1 MTALL
6 ELTVYFTVWTLITV
20 VVGAAIRN
28 QEWTKEGRDIGL
40 GNRDN
45 LKEATPMGGRAERA
59 AKNSIEA
66 AVFFV
71 PLALIANA
79 AGMDA
84 EVMLGAQIAFWARI
98 AYVPIYIAGVKYL
111 RSFVWIVGVVG
122 QLQFDVLASRIQQK
136 YARIVTHF
144 SISGGADCTT
154 GDFNCM
160 ARELDRFCLDYANTE
175 SLSWHHCVSASLWMI
190 GTAKPEL

>member
-6 ELTVYFTVWTLITV
+6 ELTVYFTVWTLLSV
-20 VVGAAIRN
+20 CVGMAIRN
-28 QEWTKEGRDIGL
+28 QEWTKEGREITL

-45 LKEATPMGGRAERA
+45 LKEATPIGGRADRA

-98 AYVPIYIAGVKYL
+98 AYVPIYIAGIKYL

-122 QLQFDVLASRIQQK
+122 
-136 YARIVTHF
+136 YAMMV
-144 SISGGADCTT
+144 AA
-154 GDFNCM
+154 M
-160 ARELDRFCLDYANTE
+160 L
-175 SLSWHHCVSASLWMI
+175 
-190 GTAKPEL
+190 

>member
-1 MTALL
+1 MTPLL
-6 ELTVYFTVWTLITV
+6 EITVYFTVWTLLSV
-20 VVGAAIRN
+20 CVGMAIRN
-28 QEWTKEGRDIGL
+28 QEWTKEGREITL

-45 LKEATPMGGRAERA
+45 LKEATPIGGRADRA

-84 EVMLGAQIAFWARI
+84 EVMLGAQVAFWARI
-98 AYVPIYIAGVKYL
+98 AYVPIYIAGIKYL

-122 QLQFDVLASRIQQK
+122 
-136 YARIVTHF
+136 YAMMV
-144 SISGGADCTT
+144 AA
-154 GDFNCM
+154 M
-160 ARELDRFCLDYANTE
+160 L
-175 SLSWHHCVSASLWMI
+175 
-190 GTAKPEL
+190 

>member
-71 PLALIANA
+71 PLALIANS
-79 AGMDA
+79 AGLDA

-98 AYVPIYIAGVKYL
+98 AYVPIYIAGIKYL
-111 RSFVWIVGVVG
+111 RSLVWIVGVVG
-122 QLQFDVLASRIQQK
+122 YGMMVAAML
-136 YARIVTHF
+136 
-144 SISGGADCTT
+144 
-154 GDFNCM
+154 
-160 ARELDRFCLDYANTE
+160 
-175 SLSWHHCVSASLWMI
+175 
-190 GTAKPEL
+190 

>member
-28 QEWTKEGRDIGL
+28 QEWTREGRDIGL

-45 LKEATPMGGRAERA
+45 LNEATPMGGRAERA

-66 AVFFV
+66 AVLFV

-79 AGMDA
+79 AGLDA

-98 AYVPIYIAGVKYL
+98 AYVPIYIAGIKYL
-111 RSFVWIVGVVG
+111 RSLVWIVGVVG
-122 QLQFDVLASRIQQK
+122 YGMMVAAML
-136 YARIVTHF
+136 
-144 SISGGADCTT
+144 
-154 GDFNCM
+154 
-160 ARELDRFCLDYANTE
+160 
-175 SLSWHHCVSASLWMI
+175 
-190 GTAKPEL
+190 

>member
-28 QEWTKEGRDIGL
+28 QEWTREGRDIGL

-45 LKEATPMGGRAERA
+45 LNDATPMGGRAERA
-59 AKNSIEA
+59 AKNSVEA

-79 AGMDA
+79 AGLDA
-84 EVMLGAQIAFWARI
+84 EVLLGAQIAFWARI
-98 AYVPIYIAGVKYL
+98 AYVPIYIAGIKYL
-111 RSFVWIVGVVG
+111 RSLVWIVGVVG
-122 QLQFDVLASRIQQK
+122 CAMMVAAML
-136 YARIVTHF
+136 
-144 SISGGADCTT
+144 
-154 GDFNCM
+154 
-160 ARELDRFCLDYANTE
+160 
-175 SLSWHHCVSASLWMI
+175 
-190 GTAKPEL
+190 

>member
-20 VVGAAIRN
+20 VVGGAIRN
-28 QEWTKEGRDIGL
+28 QEWTKEGREIGL

-66 AVFFV
+66 SVFFV

-98 AYVPIYIAGVKYL
+98 AYVPIYIAGIKYL
-111 RSFVWIVGVVG
+111 RSLVWIVGVVG
-122 QLQFDVLASRIQQK
+122 YGMMVAAML
-136 YARIVTHF
+136 
-144 SISGGADCTT
+144 
-154 GDFNCM
+154 
-160 ARELDRFCLDYANTE
+160 
-175 SLSWHHCVSASLWMI
+175 
-190 GTAKPEL
+190 

>member
-6 ELTVYFTVWTLITV
+6 ELTIYFTIWTLISV
-20 VVGAAIRN
+20 FFGMAIRN
-28 QEWTKEGRDIGL
+28 QEWTKEGRQIGL

-71 PLALIANA
+71 PLALIAHA
-79 AGMDA
+79 AGLDA
-84 EVMLGAQIAFWARI
+84 EVLLGAQIAFWARV
-98 AYVPIYIAGVKYL
+98 AYVPIYIAGIKYL

-122 QLQFDVLASRIQQK
+122 YGMMVAEML
-136 YARIVTHF
+136 
-144 SISGGADCTT
+144 
-154 GDFNCM
+154 
-160 ARELDRFCLDYANTE
+160 
-175 SLSWHHCVSASLWMI
+175 
-190 GTAKPEL
+190 

>member
-6 ELTVYFTVWTLITV
+6 ELTVYFTVWTLITG
-20 VVGAAIRN
+20 VVGAAVRN

-59 AKNSIEA
+59 AKNSVEA

-71 PLALIANA
+71 PLALVANA

-98 AYVPIYIAGVKYL
+98 AYVPIYIAGIKYL
-111 RSFVWIVGVVG
+111 RSLVWIVGVVG
-122 QLQFDVLASRIQQK
+122 
-136 YARIVTHF
+136 Y
-144 SISGGADCTT
+144 GMMGAA
-154 GDFNCM
+154 M
-160 ARELDRFCLDYANTE
+160 L
-175 SLSWHHCVSASLWMI
+175 
-190 GTAKPEL
+190 

>member
-45 LKEATPMGGRAERA
+45 LNEATPMGGRAERA

-66 AVFFV
+66 SVLFV

-79 AGMDA
+79 AGLDA
-84 EVMLGAQIAFWARI
+84 EAMLGAQIAFWARI
-98 AYVPIYIAGVKYL
+98 AYVPIYIAGIKYL
-111 RSFVWIVGVVG
+111 RTLVWIVGVVG
-122 QLQFDVLASRIQQK
+122 YGMMVAAML
-136 YARIVTHF
+136 
-144 SISGGADCTT
+144 
-154 GDFNCM
+154 
-160 ARELDRFCLDYANTE
+160 
-175 SLSWHHCVSASLWMI
+175 
-190 GTAKPEL
+190 

>member
-6 ELTVYFTVWTLITV
+6 ELTVYFTIWTLISV
-20 VVGAAIRN
+20 VLGAAIRN

-45 LKEATPMGGRAERA
+45 LQEATPTGGRAERA

-79 AGMDA
+79 AGLDA
-84 EVMLGAQIAFWARI
+84 EVMLGAQVAFWARI
-98 AYVPIYIAGVKYL
+98 AYVPIYIAGIKYL
-111 RSFVWIVGVVG
+111 RSLVWIVGVVG
-122 QLQFDVLASRIQQK
+122 
-136 YARIVTHF
+136 Y
-144 SISGGADCTT
+144 G
-154 GDFNCM
+154 M
-160 ARELDRFCLDYANTE
+160 M
-175 SLSWHHCVSASLWMI
+175 VSSML
-190 GTAKPEL
+190 

>member
-6 ELTVYFTVWTLITV
+6 ELTVYFTIWTLVSV
-20 VVGAAIRN
+20 VLGAAIRN

-45 LKEATPMGGRAERA
+45 LQEATPMGGRAERA

-79 AGMDA
+79 AGLDA
-84 EVMLGAQIAFWARI
+84 EVMLGAQVAFWARV
-98 AYVPIYIAGVKYL
+98 AYVPIYIVGIKYL
-111 RSFVWIVGVVG
+111 RSLVWIVGVVG
-122 QLQFDVLASRIQQK
+122 
-136 YARIVTHF
+136 YGMM
-144 SISGGADCTT
+144 ISA
-154 GDFNCM
+154 M
-160 ARELDRFCLDYANTE
+160 L
-175 SLSWHHCVSASLWMI
+175 
-190 GTAKPEL
+190 

>member
-1 MTALL
+1 MTTLL
-6 ELTVYFTVWTLITV
+6 ELTMYFTVWTFLAV
-20 VVGAAIRN
+20 LVGGAIRN
-28 QEWTKEGRDIGL
+28 KEWTKEGREIGL

-84 EVMLGAQIAFWARI
+84 EVMLGAQVAFWARI
-98 AYVPIYIAGVKYL
+98 AYVPIYIAGIRYL
-111 RSFVWIVGVVG
+111 RSFVWIIGVVG
-122 QLQFDVLASRIQQK
+122 
-136 YARIVTHF
+136 YGMMVT
-144 SISGGADCTT
+144 A
-154 GDFNCM
+154 M
-160 ARELDRFCLDYANTE
+160 L
-175 SLSWHHCVSASLWMI
+175 
-190 GTAKPEL
+190 

>member
-6 ELTVYFTVWTLITV
+6 ELTVYFTVWTLIAV
-20 VVGAAIRN
+20 VVGGAIRN
-28 QEWTKEGRDIGL
+28 QEWTKEGRQIGL

-66 AVFFV
+66 AAFFV
-71 PLALIANA
+71 PLALVANA

-98 AYVPIYIAGVKYL
+98 AYVPIYIAGIKYL
-111 RSFVWIVGVVG
+111 RSLVWIIGVVG
-122 QLQFDVLASRIQQK
+122 YGMMVATML
-136 YARIVTHF
+136 
-144 SISGGADCTT
+144 
-154 GDFNCM
+154 
-160 ARELDRFCLDYANTE
+160 
-175 SLSWHHCVSASLWMI
+175 
-190 GTAKPEL
+190 

>member
-6 ELTVYFTVWTLITV
+6 ELTVYFTIWTLVSV
-20 VVGAAIRN
+20 VLGAAIRN

-45 LKEATPMGGRAERA
+45 LQEATPMGGRAERA

-79 AGMDA
+79 AGLDA
-84 EVMLGAQIAFWARI
+84 EVMLGAQVAFWARI
-98 AYVPIYIAGVKYL
+98 VYVPIYIAGIKYL
-111 RSFVWIVGVVG
+111 RSLVWIVGVVG
-122 QLQFDVLASRIQQK
+122 
-136 YARIVTHF
+136 YGMM
-144 SISGGADCTT
+144 ISA
-154 GDFNCM
+154 M
-160 ARELDRFCLDYANTE
+160 L
-175 SLSWHHCVSASLWMI
+175 
-190 GTAKPEL
+190 

>member
-28 QEWTKEGRDIGL
+28 QEWTREGRDIGL

-79 AGMDA
+79 AGLDA
-84 EVMLGAQIAFWARI
+84 EVMLGAQVAFWARI
-98 AYVPIYIAGVKYL
+98 AYVPLYIAGIKYL
-111 RSFVWIVGVVG
+111 RSLVWI
-122 QLQFDVLASRIQQK
+122 
-136 YARIVTHF
+136 
-144 SISGGADCTT
+144 GGAV
-154 GDFNCM
+154 G
-160 ARELDRFCLDYANTE
+160 YG
-175 SLSWHHCVSASLWMI
+175 MI
-190 GTAKPEL
+190 VAAML

>member
-6 ELTVYFTVWTLITV
+6 ELTMYFTVWTFLAV
-20 VVGAAIRN
+20 FVGGAIRN
-28 QEWTKEGRDIGL
+28 EEWTKEGREIGL

-79 AGMDA
+79 TGMDA
-84 EVMLGAQIAFWARI
+84 EVMLGAQVAFWARI
-98 AYVPIYIAGVKYL
+98 AYVPIYIAGIRYL

-122 QLQFDVLASRIQQK
+122 
-136 YARIVTHF
+136 YGMMVT
-144 SISGGADCTT
+144 A
-154 GDFNCM
+154 M
-160 ARELDRFCLDYANTE
+160 L
-175 SLSWHHCVSASLWMI
+175 
-190 GTAKPEL
+190 

>member
-6 ELTVYFTVWTLITV
+6 ELTIYFTVWTLLTV
-20 VVGAAIRN
+20 VMGGAIRN
-28 QEWTKEGRDIGL
+28 QEWTKEGRQIGL

-79 AGMDA
+79 AGLDA

-98 AYVPIYIAGVKYL
+98 AYVPIYIAGIKYL
-111 RSFVWIVGVVG
+111 RSLVWIVGVVG
-122 QLQFDVLASRIQQK
+122 YGMMVAAML
-136 YARIVTHF
+136 
-144 SISGGADCTT
+144 
-154 GDFNCM
+154 
-160 ARELDRFCLDYANTE
+160 
-175 SLSWHHCVSASLWMI
+175 
-190 GTAKPEL
+190 

>member
-6 ELTVYFTVWTLITV
+6 ELTVYFTVWTLVTV

-28 QEWTKEGRDIGL
+28 QEWTREGRDIGL

-45 LKEATPMGGRAERA
+45 LNEATPMGGRAERA
-59 AKNSIEA
+59 ARNSIEA

-79 AGMDA
+79 AGLEA

-111 RSFVWIVGVVG
+111 RSLIWIVGVVG
-122 QLQFDVLASRIQQK
+122 YGMMVAAML
-136 YARIVTHF
+136 
-144 SISGGADCTT
+144 
-154 GDFNCM
+154 
-160 ARELDRFCLDYANTE
+160 
-175 SLSWHHCVSASLWMI
+175 
-190 GTAKPEL
+190 

>member
-6 ELTVYFTVWTLITV
+6 ELTVYFTIWTLFTV

-28 QEWTKEGRDIGL
+28 QEWTKAGRDIGL

-45 LKEATPMGGRAERA
+45 LQEATPMGGRAERA

-71 PLALIANA
+71 PLALVANA

-98 AYVPIYIAGVKYL
+98 AYVPIYIAGIKYL
-111 RSFVWIVGVVG
+111 RSLVWIVGVVG
-122 QLQFDVLASRIQQK
+122 
-136 YARIVTHF
+136 Y
-144 SISGGADCTT
+144 G
-154 GDFNCM
+154 M
-160 ARELDRFCLDYANTE
+160 M
-175 SLSWHHCVSASLWMI
+175 VSAML
-190 GTAKPEL
+190 

>member
-28 QEWTKEGRDIGL
+28 QEWTREGRDIGL

-45 LKEATPMGGRAERA
+45 LNEATPMGGRAERA

-71 PLALIANA
+71 PLALIAHA
-79 AGMDA
+79 AGLDA

-98 AYVPIYIAGVKYL
+98 AYVPIYIAGIKYL
-111 RSFVWIVGVVG
+111 RSLVWIVGVVG
-122 QLQFDVLASRIQQK
+122 YGMMVAAML
-136 YARIVTHF
+136 
-144 SISGGADCTT
+144 
-154 GDFNCM
+154 
-160 ARELDRFCLDYANTE
+160 
-175 SLSWHHCVSASLWMI
+175 
-190 GTAKPEL
+190 

>member
-28 QEWTKEGRDIGL
+28 QEWTREGRDIGL

-45 LKEATPMGGRAERA
+45 LIDATPMGGRAERA

-79 AGMDA
+79 AGLDA
-84 EVMLGAQIAFWARI
+84 EALLGAQIAFWARI
-98 AYVPIYIAGVKYL
+98 AYVPIYIVGIKYL
-111 RSFVWIVGVVG
+111 RSLVWIVGVVG
-122 QLQFDVLASRIQQK
+122 YGMMVAAML
-136 YARIVTHF
+136 
-144 SISGGADCTT
+144 
-154 GDFNCM
+154 
-160 ARELDRFCLDYANTE
+160 
-175 SLSWHHCVSASLWMI
+175 
-190 GTAKPEL
+190 

>member
-6 ELTVYFTVWTLITV
+6 ELTMYFTVWTLLTV
-20 VVGAAIRN
+20 VMGGAIRN
-28 QEWTKEGRDIGL
+28 QEWTKEGRQIGL

-98 AYVPIYIAGVKYL
+98 AYVPIYIAGIKYL

-122 QLQFDVLASRIQQK
+122 
-136 YARIVTHF
+136 YAMMV
-144 SISGGADCTT
+144 AA
-154 GDFNCM
+154 M
-160 ARELDRFCLDYANTE
+160 L
-175 SLSWHHCVSASLWMI
+175 
-190 GTAKPEL
+190 

>member
-98 AYVPIYIAGVKYL
+98 AYVPIYIAGIKYL

-122 QLQFDVLASRIQQK
+122 
-136 YARIVTHF
+136 YAMMV
-144 SISGGADCTT
+144 AA
-154 GDFNCM
+154 M
-160 ARELDRFCLDYANTE
+160 L
-175 SLSWHHCVSASLWMI
+175 
-190 GTAKPEL
+190 

>member
-28 QEWTKEGRDIGL
+28 QEWTREGRDIAL

-45 LKEATPMGGRAERA
+45 LNDATPMGGRAERA
-59 AKNSIEA
+59 AKNSVEA

-79 AGMDA
+79 AGLDA
-84 EVMLGAQIAFWARI
+84 EVLLGAQIAFWARI
-98 AYVPIYIAGVKYL
+98 AYVPIYIAGIKYL
-111 RSFVWIVGVVG
+111 RSLVWIVGVVG
-122 QLQFDVLASRIQQK
+122 CAMMVAAML
-136 YARIVTHF
+136 
-144 SISGGADCTT
+144 
-154 GDFNCM
+154 
-160 ARELDRFCLDYANTE
+160 
-175 SLSWHHCVSASLWMI
+175 
-190 GTAKPEL
+190 

>member
-6 ELTVYFTVWTLITV
+6 ELTIYFTVWTLLTV
-20 VVGAAIRN
+20 VMGGAIRN
-28 QEWTKEGRDIGL
+28 QEWTKEGRQIGL

-79 AGMDA
+79 AGLDA

-98 AYVPIYIAGVKYL
+98 AYVPIYIAGIKYL
-111 RSFVWIVGVVG
+111 RSFVWLIGVGG
-122 QLQFDVLASRIQQK
+122 
-136 YARIVTHF
+136 YALMVW
-144 SISGGADCTT
+144 A
-154 GDFNCM
+154 M
-160 ARELDRFCLDYANTE
+160 L
-175 SLSWHHCVSASLWMI
+175 
-190 GTAKPEL
+190 